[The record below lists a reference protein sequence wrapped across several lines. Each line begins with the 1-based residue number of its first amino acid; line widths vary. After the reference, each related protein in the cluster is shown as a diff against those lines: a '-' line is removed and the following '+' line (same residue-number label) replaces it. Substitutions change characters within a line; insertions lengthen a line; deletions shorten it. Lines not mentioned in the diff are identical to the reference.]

1 MLLTGGHGDRF
12 QKIEGAQIALRLS
25 QLSCI
30 ERLALAKEQESSNQ
44 LFRRSNGNHVDSAI
58 QTSMARLFWIEDGRG
73 VNCDFSDA
81 QHRRRLDGQVTEAVE
96 RAREIAVAQCCQ
108 RVAVTAQI
116 GVEKNDRRH
125 ANHIVRRTRSLA
137 LLVGKRGVTCPTHY
151 EKVLV
156 ITTDAVERRAPFARQ
171 CAGQQIPISRAGH
184 VQNRSGDLRV
194 RRWLKILGHR
204 HLDRRTHARIAK
216 VDHATVGKQHA

>member
-1 MLLTGGHGDRF
+1 ERASAAEQIELRHRKRVQRSSAVVRKFEVNVSRKRVLGRDVDVDDSVMLLTGGHGDRF

-156 ITTDAVERRAPFARQ
+156 ITTD
-171 CAGQQIPISRAGH
+171 
-184 VQNRSGDLRV
+184 
-194 RRWLKILGHR
+194 
-204 HLDRRTHARIAK
+204 
-216 VDHATVGKQHA
+216 